1 MISEIKGRKV
11 KFGKHILVLLDL
23 SIGNLSSKS
32 NAKDMYLERSY
43 LF

>member
-11 KFGKHILVLLDL
+11 KFGPLDL
-23 SIGNLSSKS
+23 FIINLSSKS

-43 LF
+43 IL